1 MSGRVVL
8 HSVFLNSIFPCLLE
22 NLPPFIRGKAW
33 IMPGLM
39 QTPGLVQQQ
48 KTRFLRFPP
57 WESRER
63 SGKFAGLW
71 RSVCA
76 MCRNNAGRG
85 SLTGATWPRFFVR
98 GHVCGAFDRMH
109 KHADKRNL
117 CTRLTNYC

>member
-22 NLPPFIRGKAW
+22 NLPPFIRGKPW

-57 WESRER
+57 WESRKDAATVAGFMQAGA
-63 SGKFAGLW
+63 SGLCNMPKRCSVWRFGGHHMAPREKAGPCL
-71 RSVCA
+71 R
-76 MCRNNAGRG
+76 GR
-85 SLTGATWPRFFVR
+85 LTGCTNTQTNATCAQ
-98 GHVCGAFDRMH
+98 G
-109 KHADKRNL
+109 
-117 CTRLTNYC
+117 